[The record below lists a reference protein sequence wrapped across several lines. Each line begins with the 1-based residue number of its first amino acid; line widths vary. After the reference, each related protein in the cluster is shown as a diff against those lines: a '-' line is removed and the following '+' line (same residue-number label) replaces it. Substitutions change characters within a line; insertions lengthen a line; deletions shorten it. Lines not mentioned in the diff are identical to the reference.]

1 MTSYI
6 RDVFQMRAKQGESVF
21 VGFAMSGYPTIQE
34 TPDILL
40 ALEAGGADI
49 LELAIPHSD
58 PIADG
63 PTLQQVASIALNGGA
78 SVTSTIDSLQEAR
91 RRGLK
96 APVVIF
102 GYYNPIRAYG
112 IDAFTKAAY
121 KAGADALLCV
131 DLPPEAASTLPLNG
145 LGLVPLITPTTT
157 NERIYDISTTLNT
170 PFIYCVALLGV
181 TGARNSIPKELP
193 GYLLRA
199 KAAMKSDRPP
209 MVVGFGIS
217 SRELYK
223 EVATLSDGVV
233 VASAMLDRMLI
244 SSTPIE
250 TAKNMASELTGRD
263 KSLGFPK
270 RLTHEDMK
278 QAEEKEDVDKKDKA
292 RVLIESLDVLST
304 SSTILKPSRGPGW
317 YGDFGGS
324 FIPETLRFA
333 IDELTSAFEAARYD
347 LSFWEE
353 IKSYNSFVGR
363 PTPLHEA
370 ATLTRTAG
378 GAHIWLK
385 REDLSHTGAHKIN
398 NALGQA
404 LLAKRIGKSK
414 IIAETG
420 AGQHGVAVAT
430 VCAKLGLQ
438 CSIYMGAVDIE
449 RQALNV
455 FRMKSMGAHVI
466 SVEGGTRTLKDAV
479 NEAMRAWV
487 TSVTDTHY
495 ILGSAVGPHPFPL
508 IVREFQKVIGAE
520 AKEQF
525 YTLNNG
531 KLPSA
536 VVACVGG
543 GSNAIG
549 MFHEFVEHSS
559 VQLVGVEA
567 AGAGLESG
575 MHCAPLSRG
584 TPGVLHGTLS
594 MLMQT
599 SDGQVMETHSIS
611 AGLDYP
617 GVGPE
622 HSFLKASGRA
632 TYVAATDDD
641 ALNGFDILCR
651 TEGII
656 PALETAHAID
666 AAVKMAATMKSDQHL
681 IICLSGRGDKDIA
694 SVAKVKGMVL

>member
-1 MTSYI
+1 MSGTAYI
-6 RDVFQMRAKQGESVF
+6 RDVFQQRAEQGETVF
-21 VGFAMSGYPTIQE
+21 VGFAMSGYPTSQA

-40 ALEAGGADI
+40 ALEEGGADVI
-49 LELAIPHSD
+49 ELAIPHSD

-63 PTLQQVASIALNGGA
+63 PTLQQVANIALNGGA
-78 SVTSTIDSLQEAR
+78 SVSSTLDSLREAR

-102 GYYNPIRAYG
+102 GYYNPIRAFG
-112 IDAFTKAAY
+112 VDAFTKAAFA
-121 KAGADALLCV
+121 AGAEALLCV
-131 DLPPEAASTLPLNG
+131 DLPPEAASNLSLNG

-157 NERIYDISTTLNT
+157 KERILEISQAPNT

-193 GYLLRA
+193 GYLSRA
-199 KAAMKSDRPP
+199 KLAMGEAKARPP

-223 EVATLSDGVV
+223 EVAALSDGVV
-233 VASAMLDRMLI
+233 VASAMLDRMLT
-244 SSTPIE
+244 SNDPAQ
-250 TAKNMASELTGRD
+250 TARSMASELTGRA
-263 KSLGFPK
+263 KSLGFPTRK
-270 RLTHEDMK
+270 DLG
-278 QAEEKEDVDKKDKA
+278 DV
-292 RVLIESLDVLST
+292 SLVSATDAT
-304 SSTILKPSRGPGW
+304 GAGPRGPGW
-317 YGDFGGS
+317 YGEFGGS

-333 IDELTSAFEAARYD
+333 IDELSAAFEAARYD
-347 LSFWEE
+347 PSFWDE

-370 ATLTRTAG
+370 TTLTRNAG

-404 LLAKRIGKSK
+404 LLAKRIGKSN

-430 VCAKLGLQ
+430 VCAKLGLK

-455 FRMKSMGAHVI
+455 FRMKSMGARVI

-508 IVREFQKVIGAE
+508 IVREFQKVIGGE

-525 YTLNNG
+525 LSLNNG
-531 KLPSA
+531 KLPDA
-536 VVACVGG
+536 VIACVGG

-549 MFHEFVEHSS
+549 MFHEFVKHPE

-584 TPGVLHGTLS
+584 TPGVLHGTMS

-632 TYVAATDDD
+632 QYVAATDAD
-641 ALNGFDILCR
+641 ALSGFDVLCQ

-666 AAVKMAATMKSDQHL
+666 AAVKMAATMDKDKHVV
-681 IICLSGRGDKDIA
+681 ICLSGRGDKDIA
-694 SVAKVKGMVL
+694 SVAKVKGMM

>member
-1 MTSYI
+1 MSGYI
-6 RDVFQMRAKQGESVF
+6 REVFQQRADQGESVF
-21 VGFAMSGYPTIQE
+21 VGFAMSGYPTRQA

-40 ALEAGGADI
+40 ALEDGGADI
-49 LELAIPHSD
+49 IELAFPHSD

-63 PTLQQVASIALNGGA
+63 PTLQQVANIALNGGA
-78 SVTSTIDSLQEAR
+78 SVSSTLDSLREAR
-91 RRGLK
+91 RRGLQ

-102 GYYNPIRAYG
+102 GYYNPIRAFG
-112 IDAFTKAAY
+112 VDAFTKAAFE
-121 KAGADALLCV
+121 AGAEALLCV
-131 DLPPEAASTLPLNG
+131 DLPPEAASSLSLNG

-157 NERIYDISTTLNT
+157 NERIFEISQAPNT

-193 GYLLRA
+193 GYLSRA
-199 KAAMKSDRPP
+199 KASMGANKRPP

-223 EVATLSDGVV
+223 EVAALSEGVV
-233 VASAMLDRMLI
+233 VASAMLDRMLT
-244 SSTPIE
+244 SSDPAL
-250 TAKNMASELTGRD
+250 TAKNMASELTGRT
-263 KSLGFPK
+263 KSLGFPSRGAGK
-270 RLTHEDMK
+270 
-278 QAEEKEDVDKKDKA
+278 KECKTDDDNGSKP
-292 RVLIESLDVLST
+292 ESVNRASEVT
-304 SSTILKPSRGPGW
+304 SRGPGW
-317 YGDFGGS
+317 YGEFGGS

-333 IDELTSAFEAARYD
+333 IDELSAAFEAARYD
-347 LSFWEE
+347 PTFWDE
-353 IKSYNSFVGR
+353 IRSYNSFVGR

-370 ATLTRTAG
+370 TTLTRDAG

-404 LLAKRIGKSK
+404 LLAKRIGKYN

-430 VCAKLGLQ
+430 VCAKLGLK

-455 FRMKSMGAHVI
+455 FRMKSMGARVI

-508 IVREFQKVIGAE
+508 IVREFQKVIGGE

-525 YTLNNG
+525 CKLNNG
-531 KLPSA
+531 NLPDA
-536 VVACVGG
+536 VIACVGG

-549 MFHEFVEHSS
+549 MFHEFVAHNS
-559 VQLVGVEA
+559 VQLLGVEA

-584 TPGVLHGTLS
+584 TPGVLHGTMS

-632 TYVAATDDD
+632 TYVAATDED
-641 ALNGFDILCR
+641 ALCGFDTLCR

-666 AAVKMAATMKSDQHL
+666 AAIKLAATMDKDKH
-681 IICLSGRGDKDIA
+681 IVICLSGRGDKDIA
-694 SVAKVKGMVL
+694 SVAKVKGMI